1 MLAKEKRRLV
11 SIAMRE
17 QFTIYNFIENRW
29 ADAKK
34 ELQRRDP
41 AFVNKVE
48 AYGSLWDQGLVL
60 PELTNFS
67 QPHYPLPH
75 PLPQRWYRLLETTF
89 EVVQELERIDIT
101 TSQAQSAKTRKL
113 ARYYYDMWVQNA
125 FNLCEK
131 VKLLVTFSCRLYR
144 LADREAIIKHYHS
157 EINKVQDNVSKSRH
171 ALVHGADEAAKGGR
185 GVDARAITDNPLGWD
200 VGVVFGSELI
210 PIILEAAG
218 NADMTPG
225 KYAMILG
232 VCTRMLNTTLAAVLL
247 DFDHLISQPAG
258 SS

>member
-1 MLAKEKRRLV
+1 LRTAGQTLKRSCKGEIQLLL
-11 SIAMRE
+11 I
-17 QFTIYNFIENRW
+17 
-29 ADAKK
+29 
-34 ELQRRDP
+34 
-41 AFVNKVE
+41 KVE

-67 QPHYPLPH
+67 QSHYPLP
-75 PLPQRWYRLLETTF
+75 QGWYRLLETTV
-89 EVVQELERIDIT
+89 EVAQELERIDIT

-144 LADREAIIKHYHS
+144 LADSKAVIKHYHS
-157 EINKVQDNVSKSRH
+157 EIKDKVQDNMGKSRH
-171 ALVHGADEAAKGGR
+171 ALVHGADEVAKGGR

-200 VGVVFGSELI
+200 VSVVFGSELI

-218 NADMTPG
+218 NAGMTPG
-225 KYAMILG
+225 EYALILG
-232 VCTRMLNTTLAAVLL
+232 VNTRMLNTTLAAVLL
-247 DFDHLISQPAG
+247 DFDHRISRPAG